1 MPSSPARLRPSAR
14 PHQGALRPRARRRRA
29 AGAGRAA
36 GSYWARPAGRSA
48 TPPGSVLHPIM
59 RPAYARRRAPL
70 PQTVV
75 TGVSAAWLL
84 SQVPTGRSREPRRP
98 AAGTEGVAPAAP
110 RPPAALPRAR
120 PAHGRRR
127 RLGRRRPGRRSAALP
142 GAGGAAP
149 SPSHLQASGAR
160 CCRQRRRARTRARA
174 RRAGRRRRVLPAPP
188 RRWRMSWLP
197 PSLPARAR
205 RPSAAARAPRRWT
218 RRRSPFLRLGAR
230 RGCLRAPHPALRRA
244 PDLGPWHCRP
254 RGQGRGAQ
262 APPRPPPRRWTRR
275 QSPSLRLGARW
286 GRRRAPRPALR
297 WAPDLRPWHCRP
309 RGQGRG
315 AQAPPRP
322 PPGWP
327 RRRPRCTRPRR
338 SAAAPRQNRRSW
350 WVPCSTPGPRGSCAG
365 PLQARTPIGGAH
377 RVTSAAVDG
386 KVTNAW
392 RVPWRSPGWAKQAH
406 TEQTTAHAQAGVSIC
421 HACVCQCP
429 LPAAVMAPGTCGARV
444 SQAAPTMCQA

>member
-1 MPSSPARLRPSAR
+1 VVAVSS
-14 PHQGALRPRARRRRA
+14 
-29 AGAGRAA
+29 
-36 GSYWARPAGRSA
+36 
-48 TPPGSVLHPIM
+48 
-59 RPAYARRRAPL
+59 
-70 PQTVV
+70 
-75 TGVSAAWLL
+75 
-84 SQVPTGRSREPRRP
+84 
-98 AAGTEGVAPAAP
+98 
-110 RPPAALPRAR
+110 
-120 PAHGRRR
+120 
-127 RLGRRRPGRRSAALP
+127 
-142 GAGGAAP
+142 
-149 SPSHLQASGAR
+149 
-160 CCRQRRRARTRARA
+160 
-174 RRAGRRRRVLPAPP
+174 
-188 RRWRMSWLP
+188 
-197 PSLPARAR
+197 
-205 RPSAAARAPRRWT
+205 
-218 RRRSPFLRLGAR
+218 
-230 RGCLRAPHPALRRA
+230 
-244 PDLGPWHCRP
+244 
-254 RGQGRGAQ
+254 
-262 APPRPPPRRWTRR
+262 
-275 QSPSLRLGARW
+275 
-286 GRRRAPRPALR
+286 PRPALR

>member
-1 MPSSPARLRPSAR
+1 MLVPALTCPAARRGSAR
-14 PHQGALRPRARRRRA
+14 APGPIQGALRPRARRRRA

-36 GSYWARPAGRSA
+36 GSCWARPAGRSA
-48 TPPGSVLHPIM
+48 TPPGSVPPPFM
-59 RPAYARRRAPL
+59 RPAYARRRARL
-70 PQTVV
+70 PQTVG

-84 SQVPTGRSREPRRP
+84 SQMPTERRRRPRRP
-98 AAGTEGVAPAAP
+98 AAGTESVAPAAP
-110 RPPAALPRAR
+110 RPPSALPRAR
-120 PAHGRRR
+120 PARGRRR
-127 RLGRRRPGRRSAALP
+127 RLGRRSAALL
-142 GAGGAAP
+142 GAGDAAP
-149 SPSHLQASGAR
+149 PLGRLQASGAH
-160 CCRQRRRARTRARA
+160 CWRQRRRARARGRA

-188 RRWRMSWLP
+188 RRCRTSWLP

-218 RRRSPFLRLGAR
+218 RRRSLFLRLGAR
-230 RGCLRAPHPALRRA
+230 RGRLRALH
-244 PDLGPWHCRP
+244 
-254 RGQGRGAQ
+254 
-262 APPRPPPRRWTRR
+262 
-275 QSPSLRLGARW
+275 
-286 GRRRAPRPALR
+286 PALR
-297 WAPDLRPWHCRP
+297 WAPDLGPWHCRP